1 MRPEVEMKV
10 VKVLAGFLLAGGTGL
25 AAVATMTN
33 AGVPAAEEP
42 QGVSL
47 RQESVRARHGG
58 FFAGY
63 RTHRGGG
70 LRGGK

>member
-1 MRPEVEMKV
+1 MKLA
-10 VKVLAGFLLAGGTGL
+10 KVLTGFVFAGGTTL
-25 AAVATMTN
+25 AAIGTMAN
-33 AGVPAAEEP
+33 VGVPRAEEP

-47 RQESVRARHGG
+47 RQESVRTRTPG

-63 RTHRGGG
+63 RAHRGGG

>member
-1 MRPEVEMKV
+1 MKLA
-10 VKVLAGFLLAGGTGL
+10 KVLTGLVFAGGTTI
-25 AAVATMTN
+25 AAVGSLAN
-33 AGVPAAEEP
+33 IGVPAAEEP

-47 RQESVRARHGG
+47 RQESTRTRTPG

-63 RTHRGGG
+63 RAHRGGG